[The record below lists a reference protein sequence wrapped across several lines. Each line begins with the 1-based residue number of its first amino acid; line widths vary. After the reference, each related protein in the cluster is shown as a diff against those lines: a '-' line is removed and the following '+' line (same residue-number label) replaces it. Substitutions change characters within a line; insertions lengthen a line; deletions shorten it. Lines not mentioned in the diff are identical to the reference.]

1 MKAMILA
8 AGEGRRL
15 RPLTETTPKPL
26 LKAGNHC
33 LIEYHLLALKK
44 IGISE
49 VIINLSYLAENISSF
64 LGDGA
69 RYGLKLRYSFEPIM
83 LGTGGGIFN
92 ALSLL
97 GKEPFLLISA
107 DIWSDYAYSDVLLHS
122 NNEAHLVLVENP
134 DYHTRG
140 DYGLDAAG
148 MVVRVAPLYTFAG
161 IAKINPKI
169 FSHSAVG
176 NFSIAPLIEASI
188 AKQKVSGELFHGA
201 WFNVGT
207 LQELEKLNKHLSD
220 L

>member
-33 LIEYHLLALKK
+33 LIEYHLLRLKQA
-44 IGISE
+44 GITE
-49 VIINLSYLAENISSF
+49 VVINVSYLAERIPEF

-69 RYGLKLRYSFEPIM
+69 RYGLKLQYSIEPAL
-83 LGTGGGIFN
+83 LGTGGGIFK
-92 ALSLL
+92 ALPLL
-97 GKEPFLLISA
+97 GEEPFLLLSA
-107 DIWSDYAYSDVLLHS
+107 DIWSEYDYSEALLRS
-122 NNEAHLVLVENP
+122 NNDAHLVLVENP
-134 DYHTRG
+134 EYHTRG
-140 DYGLDAAG
+140 DYGLDSAARI
-148 MVVRVAPLYTFAG
+148 VRSAPLYTFAG

-169 FSHSAVG
+169 FSHSAAG